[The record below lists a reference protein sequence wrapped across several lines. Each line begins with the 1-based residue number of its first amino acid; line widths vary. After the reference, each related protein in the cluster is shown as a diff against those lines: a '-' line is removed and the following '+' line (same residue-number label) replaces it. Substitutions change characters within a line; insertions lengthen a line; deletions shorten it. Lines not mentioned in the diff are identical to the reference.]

1 MRPTK
6 STSRNLLMADQLV
19 RSIGTSVVSEPAAA
33 PQHAAPQ
40 HPASRSL
47 WIGGLSAEVS
57 DALLQSR
64 LEEVRGRAAMAHG
77 SSAGWRDFGSF
88 AVRRMQE
95 ASGVWVDF
103 TSPALAQE
111 VITVLNG
118 STLGPGA
125 ILVRYSRQVTRP
137 SPSPS
142 PSPDQGGHAGT
153 LSSSATR
160 ARASSRRRRP
170 VRLAQRCPI
179 G

>member
-1 MRPTK
+1 MVPGVVHDRSLGLNPQKMGRRVVGEGMRPT
-6 STSRNLLMADQLV
+6 TGRAGNLRCPARDQLV

-142 PSPDQGGHAGT
+142 PSPD
-153 LSSSATR
+153 
-160 ARASSRRRRP
+160 
-170 VRLAQRCPI
+170 
-179 G
+179 

>member
-6 STSRNLLMADQLV
+6 FSSRNLLMADQLV

-142 PSPDQGGHAGT
+142 PSPD
-153 LSSSATR
+153 
-160 ARASSRRRRP
+160 
-170 VRLAQRCPI
+170 
-179 G
+179 